1 MDLFL
6 RMGQIHKG
14 QAWIYICSVLLLLYT
29 EIYRSMQR
37 LLENLRQSF
46 LISLSYKNICT
57 YFSSVH
63 LLLTGTVAF
72 FILLTVLF
80 TCLSSSSTSNC
91 SFCLKCFRAAFKMQI
106 ILQRKV
112 NCKKTAMIKKN
123 GKFWG
128 KPQLT

>member
-14 QAWIYICSVLLLLYT
+14 QAWIYICSVLLFLYT

-46 LISLSYKNICT
+46 LISQSYKNTCT

-63 LLLTGTVAF
+63 LLLTGTVAS
-72 FILLTVLF
+72 FIQLTVLF
-80 TCLSSSSTSNC
+80 TCSSISSTSNC
-91 SFCLKCFRAAFKMQI
+91 SFYLKCFRAAFKKQL

-112 NCKKTAMIKKN
+112 NCKKTTVIKKMGN
-123 GKFWG
+123 SGVN
-128 KPQLT
+128 PS